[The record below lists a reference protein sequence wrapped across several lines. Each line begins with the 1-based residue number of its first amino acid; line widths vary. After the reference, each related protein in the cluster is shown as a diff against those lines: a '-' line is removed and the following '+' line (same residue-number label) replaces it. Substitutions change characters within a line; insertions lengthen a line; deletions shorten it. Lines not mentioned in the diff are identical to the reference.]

1 MAGLF
6 YLGEHMPQKDQSDR
20 IGKSTSPVIERV
32 IENNKNVQQP
42 CPPGSA
48 TQEAYNKKPVDVG
61 GLKK

>member
-1 MAGLF
+1 
-6 YLGEHMPQKDQSDR
+6 MPQKDQSDR